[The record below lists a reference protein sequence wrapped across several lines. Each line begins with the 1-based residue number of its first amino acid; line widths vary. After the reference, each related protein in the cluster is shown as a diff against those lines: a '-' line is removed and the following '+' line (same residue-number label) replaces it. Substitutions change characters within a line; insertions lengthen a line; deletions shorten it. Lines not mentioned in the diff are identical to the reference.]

1 MFNKTITMK
10 NTLANNYNIQK
21 LNRQEE
27 LIKQDIL
34 KYIKYEQKFK
44 NKDKAISLHCSKK
57 TRELT
62 IELDEVYKKK
72 NKLKYKNK
80 DG

>member
-1 MFNKTITMK
+1 MNKFIVYKYHM
-10 NTLANNYNIQK
+10 QK
-21 LNRQEE
+21 INRKEE

-44 NKDKAISLHCSKK
+44 NKDKAMSLHCSKK

-62 IELDEVYKKK
+62 VKLDEVYEIKK
-72 NKLKYKNK
+72 NLKYKIEN
-80 DG
+80 G

>member
-1 MFNKTITMK
+1 MNKFIVYKYHM
-10 NTLANNYNIQK
+10 QK
-21 LNRQEE
+21 LNRKEE

-44 NKDKAISLHCSKK
+44 KKDKAMSLHCSKK

-62 IELDEVYKKK
+62 VKLDQVYEIK
-72 NKLKYKNK
+72 NNLKYKNENR
-80 DG
+80 

>member
-62 IELDEVYKKK
+62 VKLDQVYEIKK
-72 NKLKYKNK
+72 NLKYKNENR
-80 DG
+80 